1 MADAAEGVR
10 AIVRNRDLELFIGL
24 GIAQTFTRGALT
36 VFTVVVALD
45 LLRTGEPGVG
55 TLTAAVGAGAVIGS
69 LVASLLVGSH
79 RLARWFGI
87 GVALWGLPIALI
99 PAFPWEATVLIMPA
113 CVGIGNA
120 LVDVGLFTLIARL
133 APDAVL
139 ARVFGILESLISL
152 AVGLGAVVASLLIN
166 LTGLRIALV
175 AVGAL
180 CPISGGGGMA
190 PSATP
195 GPLYRRTGQRDH
207 TAPRPT
213 HAAAITATCHRT
225 AGPRSGTSPRACRPG
240 GISPG

>member
-1 MADAAEGVR
+1 MRRRVSAPSCGTATWRSSSASAWPSIYPWCADRLHCCRCTGSATHWR
-10 AIVRNRDLELFIGL
+10 AWCRNPYCGRRCRCGDRFSRCIPAG
-24 GIAQTFTRGALT
+24 GIA
-36 VFTVVVALD
+36 
-45 LLRTGEPGVG
+45 
-55 TLTAAVGAGAVIGS
+55 S
-69 LVASLLVGSH
+69 ASSMVWH
-79 RLARWFGI
+79 RRC
-87 GVALWGLPIALI
+87 VWGLPIALI

-180 CPISGGGGMA
+180 CPILVVVA
-190 PSATP
+190 W
-195 GPLYRRTGQRDH
+195 RRLRRLDRYIGELDQRDH